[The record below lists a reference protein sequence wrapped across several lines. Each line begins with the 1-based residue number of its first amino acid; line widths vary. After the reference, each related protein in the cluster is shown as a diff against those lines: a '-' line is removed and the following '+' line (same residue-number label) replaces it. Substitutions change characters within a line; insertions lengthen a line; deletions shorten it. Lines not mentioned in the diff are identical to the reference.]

1 MVFMKGSLLALGF
14 LLAISAEG
22 YRAKTALVS
31 TGSRSAAET
40 GNSKTGS
47 ASESCSSGNGKAA
60 PIPGEF
66 GPQGIDTDTISK
78 TVKPGDDFFNYTN
91 EGWISST
98 AIPPGYWDFG
108 ETSVLGIKVDQQIK
122 TLIAS
127 SVANP
132 ASPGSASQE
141 VGDGYASFLNTDRI
155 EQIGLKRVQR
165 DLRAI
170 FSSRTPDDS
179 ARSMANP
186 ASSSIVAINIFPE
199 AGTWLVHLDQQNLS
213 QPMLGLP
220 SPDSYISN
228 KSDSSSAANRQA
240 YQDYIAATFARV
252 GVDNAPARAARVV
265 ALETRIAGN
274 QWTFDKL
281 RDRKANY
288 HPMSVGELT
297 RYAPGFPWRAFLD
310 ARGVGH
316 VSEIVLGTDTAIK
329 AQAQLFADTPVDD
342 WRSYIAF
349 HWLQNQIDFL
359 PKSFRDASW
368 AFYGQ
373 TLSNAKVPPSRED
386 LALRFVSASL
396 GQQVGRLYVERYFSP
411 ETRASAQV
419 MIEYLRK
426 AFAERLA
433 QVTWMDESTRFEAQ
447 AKLAK
452 FTFKVGYPKIWRDF
466 SGLVIRPDDAAGNM
480 RRIHDADWAY
490 QLRRLN
496 PRQKDEV
503 WYQTPQTIDASY
515 SILFNAIELP
525 AAFLQ
530 APYFDAKADPAVNFG
545 AIGAI
550 VGHEMG
556 HGFDDQGIIYD
567 STGRLRNWWSE
578 QSLQQFHTR
587 SQALV
592 EQYNAFSPYPG
603 THVNGQQTIGENI
616 ADLSGVSLAYRA
628 YHMYLVDHP
637 CAGKTLLDGLSGDQ
651 RFFLSWAQA
660 WRYKAPESAVRFV
673 IANGYHAPTPYRV
686 NGVVQNVDS
695 WYDAF
700 GIKADNKLYIPPE
713 KRVKIW

>member
-1 MVFMKGSLLALGF
+1 MVYVKRSLIVLAF
-14 LLAISAEG
+14 LVAASVG
-22 YRAKTALVS
+22 TYRAKTALINEGSHIAVAAANS
-31 TGSRSAAET
+31 QTGRP
-40 GNSKTGS
+40 
-47 ASESCSSGNGKAA
+47 SEACSSGDGMAV
-60 PIPGEF
+60 PIAGEF
-66 GPQGIDTDTISK
+66 GPQGIDTRTFSK
-78 TVKPGDDFFNYTN
+78 TVKSGDDFFNYTN
-91 EGWISST
+91 EGWINST
-98 AIPPGYWDFG
+98 SIPQGYWDYG
-108 ETSVLGIKVDQQIK
+108 ETNILGIKVDQQIK

-127 SVANP
+127 SVASHSP
-132 ASPGSASQE
+132 PGSASQE
-141 VGDGYASFLNTDRI
+141 VGDGYASFLNTERI
-155 EQIGLKRVQR
+155 EQVGIKQVQR
-165 DLRAI
+165 DFKAI
-170 FSSRTPDDS
+170 FSSRTPDDI
-179 ARSMANP
+179 ARLMANT

-199 AGTWLVHLDQQNLS
+199 EGRWLVHLDQQNLN

-220 SPDSYISN
+220 DRDSYIRN
-228 KSDSSSAANRQA
+228 DNSSAVNRLAYQA
-240 YQDYIAATFARV
+240 YIAGTFARA
-252 GVDNAPARAARVV
+252 GIDDAPARAARVV
-265 ALETRIAGN
+265 ALETRIAGS
-274 QWTFDKL
+274 QWTLDKL

-288 HPMSVGELT
+288 HPMSVNELI
-297 RYAPGFPWRAFLD
+297 RYAPGFPWRAFLK
-310 ARGVGH
+310 ARGVGR
-316 VSEIVLGTDTAIK
+316 VSEVVLGTDTAVK
-329 AQAQLFADTPVDD
+329 AQAELFADTPLDD

-349 HWLQNQIDFL
+349 HWLQNQIDLL
-359 PKSFRDASW
+359 PKAFGDASW
-368 AFYGQ
+368 VFYGQ
-373 TLSNAKVPPSRED
+373 TLSNAKVPPTRED
-386 LALRFVSASL
+386 VALRVVNASL
-396 GQQVGRLYVERYFSP
+396 GQQVGRLYVERYFNS
-411 ETRASAQV
+411 ETKASAEV

-433 QVTWMDESTRFEAQ
+433 RVAWMDEATRAEAQ

-466 SGLVIRPDDAAGNM
+466 SGVVIRPDDAAGNM
-480 RRIHDADWAY
+480 RRIHDADWTY

-496 PRQKDEV
+496 PHEKEEL

-515 SILFNAIELP
+515 SVLFNAIELP

-530 APYFDAKADPAVNFG
+530 APYFNAKADPAVNFG

-567 STGRLRNWWSE
+567 SAGRLRNWWSE

-592 EQYNAFSPYPG
+592 EQYNAFSPYEG

-628 YHMYLVDHP
+628 YHMYLADHP
-637 CAGKTLLDGLSGDQ
+637 CAGKTSLDGLSGDQ

-660 WRYKAPESAVRFV
+660 WRYKAPESAIRFV

-686 NGVVQNVDS
+686 NGVVQNMDS

-700 GIKADNKLYIPPE
+700 GVKADNKLYVPPE

>member
-1 MVFMKGSLLALGF
+1 MVFMKGSLAVLGF
-14 LLAISAEG
+14 LLAISAEDH
-22 YRAKTALVS
+22 RTKMALVR
-31 TGSRSAAET
+31 TGRHICVE
-40 GNSKTGS
+40 TGS
-47 ASESCSSGNGKAA
+47 AKTERASDACSSGNGKAA
-60 PIPGEF
+60 PISGEF
-66 GPQGIDTDTISK
+66 GPQGIDTQTISK

-91 EGWISST
+91 EGWINST
-98 AIPPGYWDFG
+98 AIPQGYWDFG

-141 VGDGYASFLNTDRI
+141 VGDGYASFLNTERI
-155 EQIGLKRVQR
+155 EQVGIKPVQR
-165 DLRAI
+165 DIKAI
-170 FSSRTPDDS
+170 LSSKTPDDI
-179 ARSMANP
+179 ARSMADP

-199 AGTWLVHLDQQNLS
+199 AGRWLVHLDQQNLS

-220 SPDSYISN
+220 SRDAYISD
-228 KSDSSSAANRQA
+228 DSSSAANRLA
-240 YQDYIAATFARV
+240 YQAYIAATFARA
-252 GVDNAPARAARVV
+252 GIDNAPARAARVV

-288 HPMSVGELT
+288 HPMSVDELT
-297 RYAPGFPWRAFLD
+297 RYAPGFPWRAFLE
-310 ARGVGH
+310 ARGVRHG
-316 VSEIVLGTDTAIK
+316 SEIVLGTDTAIK
-329 AQAQLFADTPVDD
+329 AQAQLFADTPLDD
-342 WRSYIAF
+342 WRAYIAF
-349 HWLQNQIDFL
+349 HWLQNQVDLL

-373 TLSNAKVPPSRED
+373 TLSNAKVPPARD
-386 LALRFVSASL
+386 DVALRLVNASL

-411 ETRASAQV
+411 ETKASAEV

-433 QVTWMDESTRFEAQ
+433 NVTWMDDPTRAEAQ

-466 SGLVIRPDDAAGNM
+466 SGLVIRPDDAAGDM

-496 PRQKDEV
+496 ARQKDEP
-503 WYQTPQTIDASY
+503 WYQTPQTVDASY
-515 SILFNAIELP
+515 SVLFNAIELA

-550 VGHEMG
+550 VAHEMG

-567 STGRLRNWWSE
+567 SAGRLRNWWSE

-628 YHMYLVDHP
+628 YHMYLEDHP
-637 CAGKTLLDGLSGDQ
+637 CAGKTPLDGLSGDQ

-660 WRYKAPESAVRFV
+660 WRYKAPESAIRFV
-673 IANGYHAPTPYRV
+673 LANGYHAPTPYRV
-686 NGVVQNVDS
+686 NGVVQNIDA

-700 GIKADNKLYIPPE
+700 GVTADDKLYLPPE